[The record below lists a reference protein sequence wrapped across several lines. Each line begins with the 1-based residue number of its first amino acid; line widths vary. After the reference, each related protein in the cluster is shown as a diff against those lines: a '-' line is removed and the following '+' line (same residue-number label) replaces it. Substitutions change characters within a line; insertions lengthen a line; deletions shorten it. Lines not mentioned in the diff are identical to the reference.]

1 MEKENQKPLEYKDY
15 IEGTRKILKDSKNE
29 KRTYVVSVLE
39 KQYIVHP
46 NVFSP
51 KYFNDTEF
59 FAENVPVQKDE
70 EMLEIGPGTG
80 IISIAAIDKGAK
92 RVLAIDI
99 NPDAVKNTQENIE
112 RHGLQDKMEV
122 RQGNV
127 YSALTP
133 EEKFDTIFWN
143 TPFGLVA
150 DEEIPDLEKSV
161 YDPGYK
167 STEKFIKE
175 AKVHL
180 KQNGRLL
187 IGFSST
193 LGRLDLIKKFT
204 EEAGFDLRLIYEVES
219 EEVHPV
225 KFEIFEAKIKL

>member
-15 IEGTRKILKDSKNE
+15 IEGTRKILEDSKNE

-59 FAENVPVQKDE
+59 FAENVPVQKNE

-80 IISIAAIDKGAK
+80 IISITAIDKGAK

-225 KFEIFEAKIKL
+225 KFEIFEAKIKQ